1 MVTGPHDQGRGY
13 PAAMV
18 HLRIVV
24 PSQLAPKVLDLLDAT
39 PSVCNLVSLPGTA
52 RRPPGDVIL
61 CDIAREDASIV
72 IDDLKELGV
81 PRRGSIS
88 LEQIDS
94 QISDAAKAAEHAARG
109 LPSDA
114 VVWEEVEARTSETTE
129 LGGNFLA
136 FMVLAC
142 LIGSD
147 RIFIGAARVVI
158 GEAVVRH

>member
-1 MVTGPHDQGRGY
+1 MVVGQRDQGRGY

-24 PSQLAPKVLDLLDAT
+24 PSDLAPKVLDLLDAAR
-39 PSVCNLVSLPGTA
+39 SVCNLVYLEGTA

-81 PRRGSIS
+81 PRVGSIS

-94 QISDAAKAAEHAARG
+94 QLSDA
-109 LPSDA
+109 
-114 VVWEEVEARTSETTE
+114 
-129 LGGNFLA
+129 
-136 FMVLAC
+136 
-142 LIGSD
+142 
-147 RIFIGAARVVI
+147 
-158 GEAVVRH
+158 